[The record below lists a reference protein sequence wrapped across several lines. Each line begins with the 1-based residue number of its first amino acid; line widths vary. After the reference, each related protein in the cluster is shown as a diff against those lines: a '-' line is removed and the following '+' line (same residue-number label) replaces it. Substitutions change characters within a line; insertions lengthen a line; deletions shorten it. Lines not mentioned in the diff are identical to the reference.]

1 MISIIIR
8 AKNEERNI
16 GGVLEAIF
24 SQDISQSIEV
34 IIVDSGST
42 DRTLDIAGQFSVKIL
57 TIAESRFSYGYA
69 LNLGISASSGDIIC
83 CLSAHCVP
91 AHHKWLSKLI
101 GPIAEGRSH
110 ATYGRQVPIPGVNPF
125 EEVSLKKHF
134 PDQDTITGRVPF
146 SNANCAFFKKIW
158 LEQKFD
164 EELSSWEDYLWFSL
178 LKDKYV
184 FSYAPLAAVCHSH
197 PFSLSSTLRRTFN
210 DGQTFRIMKDRYNL
224 DLVDETAPTLLAKL
238 RFFLKDILDH
248 FKLFIDKR
256 YVLFILTVPFVRIL
270 TFKAYRDG
278 YNSVEKTD

>member
-1 MISIIIR
+1 MISIILR
-8 AKNEERNI
+8 AKNEEQNI

-24 SQDISQSIEV
+24 SQEISQSIEV

-69 LNLGISASSGDIIC
+69 LNFGISASSGDIIC

-101 GPIAEGRSH
+101 EPIVEGRAH
-110 ATYGRQVPIPGVNPF
+110 ATYGRQIPIPGVNPF
-125 EEVSLKKHF
+125 EEVSLRKHF
-134 PDQDTITGRVPF
+134 PEHDTITGRVPF
-146 SNANCAFFKKIW
+146 SNANCAFLRDVW
-158 LEQKFD
+158 NERKFD
-164 EELSSWEDYLWFSL
+164 ETIPSWEDYLWFSL
-178 LKDKYV
+178 LKESYV
-184 FSYAPLAAVCHSH
+184 YSYAPLAAVRHSH
-197 PFSLSSTLRRTFN
+197 PFSLTSTLRRTFN
-210 DGQTFRIMKDRYNL
+210 DGAAFRIMNDRYNL

-238 RFFLKDILDH
+238 HYFLKDILEH

-256 YVLFILTVPFVRIL
+256 YVRYIVTIPFVRIL

-278 YNSVEKTD
+278 YNSAEKTG